1 MMGQPIEFSAELVR
15 AATMKDG
22 GVRLTLDLPETELA
36 AAVLLL
42 ALVVKKPLVR
52 VIVEGQEQ

>member
-1 MMGQPIEFSAELVR
+1 MGQPIEFSAELVR